1 MKQDEL
7 TRLLSPVAAALG
19 LECLGI
25 ELAGGQGNPLLR
37 MYIDAPGRAVTLD
50 DCEAVSREVS
60 AVLDLEDPIAGRYTL
75 EVSSPGVDRPL
86 FTPAQF
92 ARYLGQNAKVTLNL
106 PLAGRRRLQGPIRAV
121 EGERITIEQDGVAVA
136 FEHGNVLK
144 AQLLHEWESG
154 GRKPGRK
161 RK

>member
-7 TRLLSPVAAALG
+7 TGLLAPVVAGVG

-25 ELAGGQGNPLLR
+25 ELAGGHGNLLLR
-37 MYIDAPGRAVTLD
+37 VYIDAPGRAVTLE
-50 DCEAVSREVS
+50 DCEAASRGIS
-60 AVLDLEDPIAGRYTL
+60 ALMDLEDPIAGNYTL

-121 EGERITIEQDGVAVA
+121 DGERITIEQDGAPLV

-144 AQLLHEWESG
+144 AHLVHEWDSG

-161 RK
+161 QK

>member
-1 MKQDEL
+1 VKQEEL
-7 TRLLSPVAAALG
+7 SALLSPVVAGLG

-25 ELAGGQGNPLLR
+25 ELAGGHGNLLLR
-37 MYIDAPGRAVTLD
+37 VYIDVPGRAVTLE
-50 DCEAVSREVS
+50 DCEAASREVS
-60 AVLDLEDPIAGRYTL
+60 AVMDLQDPIAGHYTL

-86 FTPAQF
+86 FSPAQF

-106 PLAGRRRLQGPIRAV
+106 PLAGRRRVQGPIRAV
-121 EGERITIEQDGVAVA
+121 EGERITIEQDGTPLVI
-136 FEHGNVLK
+136 EHGNVLK
-144 AQLLHEWESG
+144 ANLVHEWDSG

>member
-1 MKQDEL
+1 MKQEEL
-7 TRLLSPVAAALG
+7 TALLAPVVAGLG

-25 ELAGGQGNPLLR
+25 ELAGGHGNLLLR
-37 MYIDAPGRAVTLD
+37 VYIDAPGRAVTLE
-50 DCEAVSREVS
+50 DCEAASREVS
-60 AVLDLEDPIAGRYTL
+60 AVMDLRDPIAGNYTL

-86 FTPAQF
+86 FSPAQF

-106 PLAGRRRLQGPIRAV
+106 PLAGRRRVQGPIRAV
-121 EGERITIEQDGVAVA
+121 EGERITIEQDGTPLVI
-136 FEHGNVLK
+136 EHGNVLK
-144 AQLLHEWESG
+144 ANLVHEWDSG